1 MDPIAGGRVKWIA
14 ETRSGGEQTM
24 GRTVNPDALRRAVER
39 STRSSAALERRTVPV
54 GHVRSEKVRRFLEAR
69 HAA

>member
-1 MDPIAGGRVKWIA
+1 
-14 ETRSGGEQTM
+14 M